1 MVKAFNQCFLFT
13 KLLIKVM
20 DCRYDLLSF
29 KKWSKKVKV
38 FLLHFKEN
46 MLYLNMWLALEEFE
60 C

>member
-1 MVKAFNQCFLFT
+1 MKAFNQCFLFI
-13 KLLIKVM
+13 KLLMRVI
-20 DCRYDLLSF
+20 DCMVNLLSF
-29 KKWSKKVKV
+29 EKWSKKVKV

>member
-1 MVKAFNQCFLFT
+1 MKAFNQCFLFT

-46 MLYLNMWLALEEFE
+46 MLYLNIWLALEEFE

>member
-1 MVKAFNQCFLFT
+1 MKAFNQCFLFT

-29 KKWSKKVKV
+29 KNGQKVKV

>member
-1 MVKAFNQCFLFT
+1 MKESNQCFLFT

>member
-1 MVKAFNQCFLFT
+1 MKAFNQCFLFT
-13 KLLIKVM
+13 KLLIKVS
-20 DCRYDLLSF
+20 DYRYTLLSF

>member
-1 MVKAFNQCFLFT
+1 MKAFNQCYLFT

>member
-1 MVKAFNQCFLFT
+1 MKAFNQCFLFI
-13 KLLIKVM
+13 KLLMRVI
-20 DCRYDLLSF
+20 DCMVNLLSF

>member
-1 MVKAFNQCFLFT
+1 MKAFNQCFLFT
-13 KLLIKVM
+13 KSLIKVM

>member
-1 MVKAFNQCFLFT
+1 MKALNQCFLFI
-13 KLLIKVM
+13 KLLMGVNECK
-20 DCRYDLLSF
+20 YNLLSF

-46 MLYLNMWLALEEFE
+46 MLYLNMWLALEVFE

>member
-1 MVKAFNQCFLFT
+1 
-13 KLLIKVM
+13 M
-20 DCRYDLLSF
+20 DCRDDLLSF
-29 KKWSKKVKV
+29 KKWSKKVTV

>member
-1 MVKAFNQCFLFT
+1 MKAFNQCFLFT

-20 DCRYDLLSF
+20 DCRYDLLSL

>member
-1 MVKAFNQCFLFT
+1 MKTLSQCFLFT
-13 KLLIKVM
+13 KFLIKAIDYM
-20 DCRYDLLSF
+20 DDLLSF

>member
-1 MVKAFNQCFLFT
+1 MKAFNQCFLFT
-13 KLLIKVM
+13 KLLIKVIG
-20 DCRYDLLSF
+20 CRYDLLSF

-38 FLLHFKEN
+38 FLLHFEEN

>member
-1 MVKAFNQCFLFT
+1 MKAFNQCFLFT
-13 KLLIKVM
+13 KLLMRVI
-20 DCRYDLLSF
+20 DCMVNLLSF
-29 KKWSKKVKV
+29 EKWSKKVKV